1 MYPPTTICVL
11 MRLCMCP
18 HATVYVFSCYCM
30 CVLMLLCM
38 CPHATTELLV
48 LLQFLMP
55 DFFDP
60 TDEVHMCPHT
70 AIYVSSYYYNE

>member
-1 MYPPTTICVL
+1 MLLYMCVL
-11 MRLCMCP
+11 ILL
-18 HATVYVFSCYCM
+18 YV

-38 CPHATTELLV
+38 CVLMLLYMCADATTELLV

-60 TDEVHMCPHT
+60 TDEV
-70 AIYVSSYYYNE
+70 

>member
-1 MYPPTTICVL
+1 MLLYMCVL
-11 MRLCMCP
+11 ILL
-18 HATVYVFSCYCM
+18 YV

-38 CPHATTELLV
+38 CVLMLLYMCADATTELLV

-60 TDEVHMCPHT
+60 TDEVQICPILLFMCPRT
-70 AIYVSSYYYNE
+70 YTE